1 MQKLPSNKH
10 DKGRNQ
16 KFKEKNK
23 RVCCKTTVKGLNGSR
38 PAKEG
43 EGMDSQ
49 GGIYLL
55 LKYKKRVG
63 E

>member
-23 RVCCKTTVKGLNGSR
+23 RICCKTTVKGLNGSR

-43 EGMDSQ
+43 EGMDS
-49 GGIYLL
+49 
-55 LKYKKRVG
+55 
-63 E
+63 